1 MKFSN
6 FLDIISEYVTGGSR
20 AARKYDKSQEAENA
34 VKSSLQ
40 STYSSG
46 MRVVV
51 SVHAGSQALVRRP
64 DMEPKDWRV
73 YLKRATKALKS
84 LDMGDY
90 IIHSKE
96 FDQAVVMGYY
106 PKKKL
111 VRLITTLPKGRSN
124 PKPGTEKVMVEELNQ
139 ELEVINVD

>member
-1 MKFSN
+1 MKFN
-6 FLDIISEYVTGGSR
+6 QFLDVITEYVTGGPRSP
-20 AARKYDKSQEAENA
+20 RKYDKSEEAENA

-73 YLKRATKALKS
+73 YLKRATKALKG

-90 IIHSKE
+90 IIQSKE

-111 VRLITTLPKGRSN
+111 VRLITTLPKGRGN
-124 PKPGTEKVMVEELNQ
+124 PKPGTEKIMVEELQ
-139 ELEVINVD
+139 SEYEVVDVD